1 MRLEQRNE
9 GISQQPE
16 GSQVGLRNP
25 AYGISQ
31 EERVSLWDRESIDL
45 KASCFIQQGLPSPH
59 SSLWFL
65 WAPPVAT
72 VVCSFCGLLSLSDLC
87 ARLVLHLFSC
97 REPFLCTCWGNF
109 YLMFKNSL
117 RSPLLVSFA
126 DDTPPCSHAYH
137 CSCHFQLSIY
147 KSNVPCI

>member
-16 GSQVGLRNP
+16 GSQVSLRDP

-59 SSLWFL
+59 SSL
-65 WAPPVAT
+65 
-72 VVCSFCGLLSLSDLC
+72 
-87 ARLVLHLFSC
+87 
-97 REPFLCTCWGNF
+97 
-109 YLMFKNSL
+109 
-117 RSPLLVSFA
+117 
-126 DDTPPCSHAYH
+126 
-137 CSCHFQLSIY
+137 
-147 KSNVPCI
+147 